1 MKRILLLATL
11 TMAGSLTWAQIPSG
25 YYDGAEGKTGQELRA
40 ALHDI
45 INSHTVVSYDG
56 LKAAYF
62 YTDAYS
68 DGKLWDIYSNYHWT
82 SSQVCGS
89 YGGEGDCWNREHTW
103 PQSWFGSGTP
113 KSDLFH
119 VLPTDGYVNNRR
131 SSYPYG
137 EVGSASYTSGNGS
150 KLGTCKTS
158 GYSGTVFEPIDE
170 YKGDVARGFFYM
182 STRYYTEDSSW
193 SSSDM
198 TTKCEIKEWALKM
211 LLRWHKQDPVS
222 QKEIDRN
229 NVIYNSYQFNR
240 NPFID
245 HPEYAEMIWDENWQA
260 GTSYNI
266 TSATNLSGGTV
277 SAPYSAIEGTTVAT
291 TATPKAGYKVTG
303 YSAWK
308 TGDTS
313 TTVTVSSNG
322 TFTMPGYPVTVSATF
337 ERDNTQYTIALANT
351 TNGTI
356 SASATSALS
365 GTTITLNPT
374 PAEGYVLYAL
384 HVYKTSY
391 INTVVSV
398 TDNTFVMPSYNV
410 TVSATFVE
418 EGSAGGTGD
427 FVKVTSEPTDWSG
440 EYLIVYEKG
449 NLALDGGLTKLDAAN
464 DFISVTIADNTIAA
478 TDATNAA
485 TFTIA
490 PMAEGFSI
498 KAKSGLYVGW
508 ESDSN
513 NGLSSQA
520 EALKNTLSFN
530 SEGIDIKGSA
540 GAYLRYNDK
549 DKRFRYYK
557 SATYTAQ
564 QPIQLYKR
572 STPAAPAV
580 MHTITFQN
588 NDGQTYT
595 QEVEEFKPTALIPNT
610 FTLEGYEFDGWR
622 DINGT
627 FYADCATVTLLDDIT
642 LYSQWNELFDIALVQ
657 PSHGT
662 ISASATSA
670 TEETIIELTA
680 TPEEGYQLHH
690 WTVTNE
696 AGETIEVFDN
706 RFGMPASDVT
716 VTATFVY
723 MIQPSGEAYYELVT
737 SDSQLQTGKT
747 YLIVN
752 TASSK
757 ALSKTQ
763 NSNNRA
769 AANVDITD
777 NIIKETGDACE
788 LTLGGTTGSWTFYD
802 SDKSGYLYAAS
813 SSSNYLRTQTTNNAD
828 GTWSIAIAADGTA
841 TIKAQGSNTRNLLR
855 YNNSASNG
863 NLFSCYSSGQQA
875 VSLFVR
881 VEPQAIILGDV
892 NRDNAITIADV
903 TALVNIILGKDDE
916 EQLYSHVAADVN
928 EDGDITIADVT
939 ALVNLIL
946 GKD

>member
-1 MKRILLLATL
+1 MRFKHFMQFVALFVSS
-11 TMAGSLTWAQIPSG
+11 SLWAQIPSG
-25 YYDGAEGKTGQELRA
+25 YYDRAAGKTGQELRA
-40 ALHDI
+40 ALHEI
-45 INSHTVVSYDG
+45 IKGHTVVSYDG

-62 YTDAYS
+62 YTDAYP

-82 SSQVCGS
+82 SGEVCGN

-131 SSYPYG
+131 SSYPFG

-170 YKGDVARGFFYM
+170 YKGDIARGFFYM
-182 STRYYTEDSSW
+182 STRYYTEDSGW
-193 SSSDM
+193 DSSKM

-229 NVIYNSYQFNR
+229 NVIYASYQHNR

-245 HPEYAEMIWDENWQA
+245 HPEYAEMIWDENWQEA
-260 GTSYNI
+260 TTYNI

-277 SAPYSAIEGTTVAT
+277 SAPYSAPEGTTVAI
-291 TATPKAGYKVTG
+291 TATPKAGYIITG

-313 TTVTVSSNG
+313 TPVTVSSNG

-337 ERDNTQYTIALANT
+337 ERDATQYTITLSST

-365 GTTITLNPT
+365 GTPITLTPT
-374 PAEGYVLYAL
+374 PAEGYVLQAVY
-384 HVYKTSY
+384 VYKTGDIS
-391 INTVVSV
+391 TVVTV
-398 TDNTFVMPSYNV
+398 TDNAFVMPSYNV

-440 EYLIVYEKG
+440 EYLIVYEGGKVAFNGSINNNWGLCSGVNISNGTIEANATTNGYAVTISPSGSGYKILLPSG
-449 NLALDGGLTKLDAAN
+449 NYMNWIGEKKFSEGTSATSYSISFSGGNVNISNGGYVLKYNSAGGLRSYSST
-464 DFISVTIADNTIAA
+464 
-478 TDATNAA
+478 
-485 TFTIA
+485 
-490 PMAEGFSI
+490 
-498 KAKSGLYVGW
+498 
-508 ESDSN
+508 SN
-513 NGLSSQA
+513 L
-520 EALKNTLSFN
+520 
-530 SEGIDIKGSA
+530 
-540 GAYLRYNDK
+540 
-549 DKRFRYYK
+549 
-557 SATYTAQ
+557 

-588 NDGQTYT
+588 NDGSFYT

-610 FTLEGYEFDGWR
+610 FTREGYEFDGWLDDDR
-622 DINGT
+622 N
-627 FYADCATVTLLDDIT
+627 FYADGATVTLLDDIT
-642 LYSQWNELFDIALVQ
+642 LYPLWNELFDITLVQ
-657 PSHGT
+657 PAHGT
-662 ISASATSA
+662 ISASATTA
-670 TEETIIELTA
+670 TEDLTIELTA
-680 TPEEGYQLHH
+680 TPDEGYQLHH
-690 WTVTNE
+690 WTVTAE
-696 AGETIEVFDN
+696 AGETVEVFDD
-706 RFGMPASDVT
+706 RFTMPASDVT
-716 VTATFVY
+716 VTATFVAVA
-723 MIQPSGEAYYELVT
+723 PSGEAYYELVT
-737 SDSQLQTGKT
+737 SASQLQAGKT

-752 TASSK
+752 TAASK

-763 NSNNRA
+763 NANNRA
-769 AANVDITD
+769 AANVDIAD
-777 NIIKETGDACE
+777 GIIKQPGDACE
-788 LTLGGTTGSWTFYD
+788 LTLGGSAGAWTFYD
-802 SDKSGYLYAAS
+802 SAKSGYLYAAS
-813 SSSNYLRTQTTNNAD
+813 SSSNYLRTQTTNDAN
-828 GTWSIAIAADGTA
+828 GTWSITIASDGTA
-841 TIKAQGSNTRNLLR
+841 TIKAQGSNSRNLLR

-863 NLFSCYSSGQQA
+863 NLFSCYASGQQA
-875 VSLFVR
+875 VSLFLR
-881 VEPQAIILGDV
+881 VEPPAVIIGDV
-892 NRDNAITIADV
+892 NDDKAITIADV
-903 TALVNIILGKDDE
+903 TALVNIILGKDDQ
-916 EQLYSHVAADVN
+916 QLYNHDAADVN
-928 EDGDITIADVT
+928 DDGTITIADVT

-946 GKD
+946 GKTD